1 MSERDSLNMP
11 WLTAPAIKL
20 MPPYFNKVAVWVVA
34 KDIDNSVF
42 KLHAIVLHAA
52 PALADTVF

>member
-20 MPPYFNKVAVWVVA
+20 MPPYLRSVAVWVA
-34 KDIDNSVF
+34 ANDI
-42 KLHAIVLHAA
+42 KQVL
-52 PALADTVF
+52 VE